1 MRSGSARRC
10 ASCSNRRTGGRRS
23 RCSRPPERSMSE
35 PVVVEKFAVGQA
47 VRRIEDQRLL
57 QGLGRYSDDVNL
69 PRQAYAAVVRS
80 THAHARIA
88 RVDVSAA
95 RAAPGVLA
103 ALTGA
108 DVAADGL
115 GNMPTDGTRKRG
127 DGSPGFRTPRPAL
140 LGDRVRHVGDPVAL
154 VVADTRERA
163 ADAAALMRVEYE
175 PLPAVTATAHAV
187 RPGSPAVWD
196 EAPDNVAFVWEAG
209 IRDAVDRAFAGAA
222 HVTRLDFVVSRVAA
236 APLEPRAAVGE
247 YDRRTGRYTL
257 YTGIQGPHGSRA
269 LLADIFKVPQSHMR
283 VVTGEVG
290 GSFGMRSGLYPEMV
304 LVLWAARRLGRPVK
318 WTSDRREGF
327 VTDEHGRDNLSTA
340 ELALDA
346 NGRFLALRVAINLNV
361 GAYLTPRSAGPGT
374 NNVGGIAGIYTTP
387 AIHVQTT
394 GVFSNTT
401 PTGPYRGAGRPE
413 ATYAI
418 ERVIDVAAMELRID
432 PIELRRRNLI
442 PSSAMPFKTGLVFTY
457 DCGEFARGM
466 DMALGL
472 ADRAGF
478 EKRRAEAR
486 QRGKLRGLG
495 IANPIEVAGGPYTAM
510 NPDTAELRVN
520 ADGPVSLFAGST
532 SMGQGNETAFAQ
544 IVSEKLGVPPE
555 RIQVFWGDSDL
566 LGAGRGNGGSGAL
579 TVGGSAVTR
588 ATEKIVERGRKIA
601 ARLLEAAPEDVV
613 HQDGKFTVKGTD
625 KGVSLANVAR
635 AAYVPRQLPQGME
648 PGFSEEASFTPSA
661 VTFPNGSQICEV
673 EIDEDTGAVRVVRHT
688 VVDDVGRMVNPMLVK
703 GQIHGGVVQGL
714 GQGLYEELSYDPA
727 TGQLLAGSF
736 MDYAMP
742 RADDMPAFD
751 VDSHEVP
758 TAVNPL
764 GAKGVGEAGTV
775 GALPALLNAVNDAL
789 APLGV
794 RHLDM
799 PVTAERVWRAIQD
812 AKARR

>member
-1 MRSGSARRC
+1 
-10 ASCSNRRTGGRRS
+10 
-23 RCSRPPERSMSE
+23 MSD
-35 PVVVEKFAVGQA
+35 PVTVEKFAVGQS
-47 VRRIEDQRLL
+47 VRRLEDPRLI
-57 QGLGRYSDDVNL
+57 QGFGRYSDDVNL
-69 PRQAYAAVVRS
+69 PHQAYAVVVRS
-80 THAHARIA
+80 PHAHARIRSVDTANA
-88 RVDVSAA
+88 RG
-95 RAAPGVLA
+95 APGVFA
-103 ALTGA
+103 VLTGA
-108 DVAADGL
+108 DLATDGL
-115 GNMPTDGTRKRG
+115 GDLPTDKTRKRR
-127 DGSPGFRTPRPAL
+127 DGSPAFATPRPAL
-140 LGDRVRHVGDPVAL
+140 VRDRVRHVGDPVAL
-154 VVADTRERA
+154 VVAATPDQA
-163 ADAAALMRVEYE
+163 VDAAELVAVDYD
-175 PLPAVTATAHAV
+175 PLPAVAATPDAA
-187 RPGSPAVWD
+187 RPGAPAVWA

-209 IRDAVDRAFAGAA
+209 NKDAVARAFASAT

-236 APLEPRAAVGE
+236 APLEPRGAVGE
-247 YDRRTGRYTL
+247 WDRRSGRYTL
-257 YTGIQGPHGSRA
+257 HTGIQAPHGLRA
-269 LLADIFKVPQSHMR
+269 LLADQIFRVPQSHLR

-290 GSFGMRSGLYPEMV
+290 GSFGMRSGVYPEHA
-304 LVLWAARRLGRPVK
+304 LVLWAAKRLGRPVK
-318 WTSDRREGF
+318 WTSERREGF
-327 VTDEHGRDNLSTA
+327 VTDDHGRDNVSTV

-346 NGRFLALRVAINLNV
+346 NGKFLALRVAITLNV

-374 NNVGGIAGIYTTP
+374 NNVGGVAGVYTTP
-387 AIHVQTT
+387 AIHVHTT

-418 ERVIDVAAMELRID
+418 ERVIDVAALELKID
-432 PIELRRRNLI
+432 PVELRRRNLI
-442 PSSAMPFKTGLVFTY
+442 PPTAMPFKTGLVFTY
-457 DCGEFARGM
+457 DCGDFGRGM

-520 ADGPVSLFAGST
+520 PDGSVSLFAGST

-544 IVSEKLGVPPE
+544 IVSDRLGVPPE
-555 RIQVFWGDSDL
+555 RIQVFWGDSDA

-588 ATEKIVERGRKIA
+588 ATEKVIERGRRIA

-613 HQDGKFTVKGTD
+613 HRDGKFTVTGTD
-625 KGVSLANVAR
+625 RGVTFANVAR
-635 AAYVPRQLPQGME
+635 AAYQPRQLPQGME
-648 PGFSEEASFTPSA
+648 PGFSEEATFTPPA

-673 EIDEDTGAVRVVRHT
+673 EIDEETGAVRIVRHC

-714 GQGLYEELSYDPA
+714 GQGLFEQLAYEPT

-742 RADDMPAFD
+742 RADDVPAFD

-758 TAVNPL
+758 TQVNPL

-799 PVTAERVWRAIQD
+799 PVTAERVWRAIRD
-812 AKARR
+812 AKAQR

>member
-1 MRSGSARRC
+1 V
-10 ASCSNRRTGGRRS
+10 T
-23 RCSRPPERSMSE
+23 
-35 PVVVEKFAVGQA
+35 VEKFAVGQS
-47 VRRIEDQRLL
+47 VRRLEDPRLL
-57 QGLGRYSDDVNL
+57 RGFGRYSDDVSL
-69 PRQAYAAVVRS
+69 AHQAYAVVVRS
-80 THAHARIA
+80 PHAHAAIRSVDTSVA
-88 RVDVSAA
+88 RKAS
-95 RAAPGVLA
+95 GVLVV
-103 ALTGA
+103 LTGA
-108 DVAADGL
+108 DLAADGL
-115 GNMPTDGTRKRG
+115 GDLPTDKTRKRR
-127 DGSPGFRTPRPAL
+127 DGSPAFATPRPAL
-140 LGDRVRHVGDPVAL
+140 VRDRVRHVGDPVAF
-154 VVADTRERA
+154 VVAETPEQA
-163 ADAAALMRVEYE
+163 VDAAELVAVDYE
-175 PLPAVTATAHAV
+175 PLPAVAATADAA
-187 RPGSPAVWD
+187 RPGAPAVWA

-209 IRDAVDRAFAGAA
+209 NKDAVARAFAGAA
-222 HVTRLDFVVSRVAA
+222 HVTHLDFVVSRVAA

-247 YDRRTGRYTL
+247 WDRRAGRYTL
-257 YTGIQGPHGSRA
+257 HTGIQAPHGLRQ
-269 LLADIFKVPQSHMR
+269 LLADQVFRVPQSHLR

-290 GSFGMRSGLYPEMV
+290 GSFGMRSGVYPEHV
-304 LVLWAARRLGRPVK
+304 LVLWAAKRLGRPVK

-327 VTDEHGRDNLSTA
+327 VTDEHGRDNVSTA

-346 NGRFLALRVAINLNV
+346 NGKFLSLRVGITLNV

-374 NNVGGIAGIYTTP
+374 NNVGGVAGVYTTP

-394 GVFSNTT
+394 GVYSNTT

-418 ERVIDVAAMELRID
+418 ERVIDVAALELKID
-432 PIELRRRNLI
+432 PVELRRRNLI
-442 PSSAMPFKTGLVFTY
+442 PPTAMPFKTGLVFTY
-457 DCGEFARGM
+457 DCGDFGRGM
-466 DMALGL
+466 EMAIDL

-495 IANPIEVAGGPYTAM
+495 IANPVEVAGGPYTAM

-520 ADGPVSLFAGST
+520 PDGSVSLFTGST

-544 IVSEKLGVPPE
+544 IVSDRLGVPPE
-555 RIQVFWGDSDL
+555 RIQVFWGDSDA

-588 ATEKIVERGRKIA
+588 ATEKVIERGRRIA
-601 ARLLEAAPEDVV
+601 ARLLEAAPEDIV
-613 HQDGKFTVKGTD
+613 HRDGKFTVTGTD
-625 KGVSLANVAR
+625 RGVTFANVAR

-648 PGFSEEASFTPSA
+648 PGFSEQAAFTPPA

-673 EIDEDTGAVRVVRHT
+673 EIDEETGVVRIVRHS

-714 GQGLYEELSYDPA
+714 GQGLFEELAYDPTTA
-727 TGQLLAGSF
+727 QLLAGSF
-736 MDYAMP
+736 MDYVMP
-742 RADDMPAFD
+742 RADDMPLFG

-758 TAVNPL
+758 TQVNPL

-799 PVTAERVWRAIQD
+799 PVTSERVWRAIRD